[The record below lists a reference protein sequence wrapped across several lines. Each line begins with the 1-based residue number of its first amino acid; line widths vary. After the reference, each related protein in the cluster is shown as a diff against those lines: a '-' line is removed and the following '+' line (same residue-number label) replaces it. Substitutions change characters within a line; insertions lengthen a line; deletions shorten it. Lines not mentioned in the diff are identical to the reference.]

1 MGWIE
6 LWDLAGNRLLVSG
19 RGRDQLTSWLP
30 EIGDTEEEGTST
42 SLYIYG

>member
-6 LWDLAGNRLLVSG
+6 LPDLAGNRLLVSG
-19 RGRDQLTSWLP
+19 RGRVDFLASCDR
-30 EIGDTEEEGTST
+30 DTEEEGTST